1 MISLD
6 KNSLFIKLFFIFVL
20 FMILTPELF
29 AATSGMPWEAPLEKV
44 KSSLSGPVAGAI
56 ALIGVVAAGAGLIFG
71 GQEMG
76 PFMKTIVTL
85 ILVIS
90 LIMIFVALSFQSAI
104 LGLIIWFV
112 FSSILR
118 MMAKTDPLLS
128 KIYKRQ

>member
-1 MISLD
+1 MRLLRED
-6 KNSLFIKLFFIFVL
+6 LLFIKLLFIAVL
-20 FMILTPELF
+20 FLVLAPDLF
-29 AATSGMPWEAPLEKV
+29 GATSGMPWEAPLEKV

-90 LIMIFVALSFQSAI
+90 LIITA
-104 LGLIIWFV
+104 
-112 FSSILR
+112 SSIISLFTGSG
-118 MMAKTDPLLS
+118 AV
-128 KIYKRQ
+128 IF

>member
-1 MISLD
+1 MSLLD
-6 KNSLFIKLFFIFVL
+6 KNSLFIKLFLLSIFV
-20 FMILTPELF
+20 MILSPELF
-29 AATSGMPWEAPLEKV
+29 GATSGMPWEAPLEKV

-90 LIMIFVALSFQSAI
+90 LIITA
-104 LGLIIWFV
+104 
-112 FSSILR
+112 SSIISLFTGSG
-118 MMAKTDPLLS
+118 AV
-128 KIYKRQ
+128 IF

>member
-76 PFMKTIVTL
+76 PFMKY
-85 ILVIS
+85 
-90 LIMIFVALSFQSAI
+90 
-104 LGLIIWFV
+104 
-112 FSSILR
+112 
-118 MMAKTDPLLS
+118 PLLLLFWLS
-128 KIYKRQ
+128 L